1 MNKYI
6 CIKPI
11 NLELEKRIEKFP
23 PDFDYNIDYFYYL
36 ISNILQRTN
45 HKFQNKKKDGVKVKE
60 KDTWIPM
67 CSKILKKEPYAYREH
82 IRYLSKN
89 LPNEGSILFRK
100 DYGKGRCYA
109 YKLSPFYSEKA
120 VALQIITDKKIL
132 KFLKPEQNL
141 KSNNKFK
148 KTYCFLAKFFDNS
161 RLKIDYENALSLNIE
176 IYGKELDYKKH
187 LNNAVQILNIANGEF
202 NIYFNPETDGRIH
215 SQITQLSKKLRKFLT
230 FDNKKL
236 VEIDISASVPTFLYF
251 ILSNLHSDNVHL
263 SNIINNIHLS
273 NISISNQSYYT
284 HYMFCK
290 SSVDLNNT
298 DVSSFGE
305 KVLSGTFYESFWDE
319 MSTIHHFDE
328 TLKPDEYIY
337 KNVKEICKRDFDG
350 DMDDV
355 RTVLKKNML
364 SMLNAVP
371 AHYLNE
377 EAVFNM
383 KYESILRWVKKF
395 KSKNHRFFSYLTLQT
410 ESYFMLHIIARNF
423 NKKYRGK
430 FPLFTLHDCIV
441 TTEDNADLIFKFME
455 ETFKNEIG
463 FSPILKSKR
472 WE

>member
-1 MNKYI
+1 MKEYI
-6 CIKPI
+6 CIKPV

-36 ISNILQRTN
+36 ISDIIETTSQ
-45 HKFQNKKKDGVKVKE
+45 KFKNKE

-67 CSKILKKEPYAYREH
+67 CSKILKKEPYDYRNH
-82 IRYLSKN
+82 IRYLCEN
-89 LPNEGSILFRK
+89 LPNKGNILFRK
-100 DYGKGRCYA
+100 DYATGRCYA
-109 YKLSPFYSEKA
+109 YKLSSFYSKSA
-120 VALQIITDKKIL
+120 VTSQIITDKKLI
-132 KFLKPEQNL
+132 KFLKTKQGL

-148 KTYCFLAKFFDNS
+148 KTYFFLAKFFDNS
-161 RLKIDYENALSLNIE
+161 RLKIDYENALNLNIE
-176 IYGKELDYKKH
+176 IYDEELDYKKH

-202 NIYFNPETDGRIH
+202 RIYFNPKTDGRIH

-230 FDNKKL
+230 YDNKKL

-251 ILSNLHSDNVHL
+251 ILNNLHCDNIHL

-273 NISISNQSYYT
+273 NINISSQSYYT

-290 SSVDLNNT
+290 GSVSPDNIE
-298 DVSSFGE
+298 VSSFGE
-305 KVLSGTFYESFWDE
+305 EVLSGAFYESFWDE

-328 TLKPDEYIY
+328 TLEPDEYIY
-337 KNVKEICKRDFDG
+337 KNVKEICKRNFDG

-395 KSKNHRFFSYLTLQT
+395 KSRDHRFFSYLILQT
-410 ESYFMLHIIARNF
+410 ESYFMLHIMARNF

-430 FPLFTLHDCIV
+430 LPLFTLHDCIV
-441 TTEDNADLIFKFME
+441 TTEENADLLFKFMK
-455 ETFKNEIG
+455 ETFKKEIG
-463 FSPILKSKR
+463 FSPILKNKR